1 MLQANRSMLA
11 LALSLALLGGCAE
24 KTADKPAPSQ
34 VLARVNDTEI
44 TVHQL
49 NYLARSQPGGK
60 VDEATRQKLLEQ
72 LVDQEVLVQQ
82 AVAQKLDREPNVLQA
97 LEAARRQ
104 ILAQAAAEKV
114 LAVNT
119 TPTAAAMD
127 QFYREHPA
135 LFAERKIFGFEA
147 FQVSAD
153 AVNDTVR
160 GKLDKIK
167 SVAEMQAVM
176 QEAGIRYQ
184 QRSVRLAAEQLPMP
198 LLERMADIKPGDVLA
213 VPEDKQL
220 VLMLLRDSE
229 AVPVTRQDADAQIK
243 QYLQRQELE
252 RTAQNKLVALRKAAN
267 IEYVARHQAAVGQK
281 DNTEPAPVTPAAKP
295 ASPAAA
301 KAGLSAESAVEG
313 LK

>member
-281 DNTEPAPVTPAAKP
+281 DNTEPVPVTPAAKP

>member
-11 LALSLALLGGCAE
+11 LALSLTLLGGCADKAAE
-24 KTADKPAPSQ
+24 KPAPSQ

-82 AVAQKLDREPNVLQA
+82 AVSQKLDREPNVLQA

-119 TPTAAAMD
+119 TPSSAAMD

-135 LFAERKIFGFEA
+135 LFAE
-147 FQVSAD
+147 
-153 AVNDTVR
+153 
-160 GKLDKIK
+160 
-167 SVAEMQAVM
+167 
-176 QEAGIRYQ
+176 
-184 QRSVRLAAEQLPMP
+184 QLPMP
-198 LLERMADIKPGDVLA
+198 LLERMTDVKPGDVLA
-213 VPEDKQL
+213 VPEGKQL
-220 VLMLLRDSE
+220 VLMLLRESE
-229 AVPVTRQDADAQIK
+229 TMPVSRTDADAQIK
-243 QYLQRQELE
+243 QYLQRQDLE
-252 RTAQNKLVALRKAAN
+252 RTAQNKLAALRKAAN
-267 IEYVARHQAAVGQK
+267 IEYVARHQPAVSQPDTPAA
-281 DNTEPAPVTPAAKP
+281 PAAANPAKPAAAKP
-295 ASPAAA
+295 A
-301 KAGLSAESAVEG
+301 LSTESVVEG

>member
-11 LALSLALLGGCAE
+11 LALSLTLLGGCADKAAE
-24 KTADKPAPSQ
+24 KPAPSQ

-82 AVAQKLDREPNVLQA
+82 AVSQKLDREPNVLQA

-119 TPTAAAMD
+119 TPSSAAMD

-153 AVNDTVR
+153 CGDCRRTGQAGQDQDGGRNAGRHAR
-160 GKLDKIK
+160 GGHSLPAAQRPSGCRAAAD
-167 SVAEMQAVM
+167 AAAGAHDRC
-176 QEAGIRYQ
+176 EAG
-184 QRSVRLAAEQLPMP
+184 
-198 LLERMADIKPGDVLA
+198 
-213 VPEDKQL
+213 
-220 VLMLLRDSE
+220 
-229 AVPVTRQDADAQIK
+229 
-243 QYLQRQELE
+243 
-252 RTAQNKLVALRKAAN
+252 
-267 IEYVARHQAAVGQK
+267 
-281 DNTEPAPVTPAAKP
+281 
-295 ASPAAA
+295 
-301 KAGLSAESAVEG
+301 
-313 LK
+313 